1 MVFPV
6 VGGNQ
11 STGDFITNS
20 LRFNNPDD
28 PNLST
33 TFSSA
38 GNRRTFTIS
47 AWVKRGNIADD
58 HTLFGQGGTSS
69 GNPRGVL
76 FFANSLRF
84 TNNTSGSSTDTDV
97 ETNAKTRDPSAW
109 YHAVVAVD
117 TTQGTNSNR
126 VKLYI
131 NGELQTSLATA
142 TYPDQNFEMGW
153 NNNVLHTVGR
163 YPNNDAYHMDG
174 YISEFYFIDGTQYA
188 ASDFGETNDNG
199 VWIPK
204 DAKDD
209 LTFGTNGFYLQFQ
222 QTGTGTNASGMG
234 ADTSGNDNHLA
245 VNNLAATDVTT
256 DTPTNNFATLSSIDV
271 NVGQVPT
278 FAEGN
283 TKFTVANGNNH
294 ARTDATIRP
303 SSGKWYAEFTF
314 LSGYSTAN
322 GTLQV
327 GIISGNAG
335 RNSSNNDGYDQDNG
349 NDSEAVGY
357 LNNGSVKNHGTQSLS
372 SLTTFTTNDIM
383 GIALDLDNDKFFVSK
398 NGTFFTNGTGTQ
410 DPANGT
416 NPLYS
421 GGVITSHKS
430 HGFNIGAKGYGST
443 QNVIAANFGNPHTAI
458 SSGNTDGLYGN
469 FEYAPPSGYYALCT
483 KRLAEYG

>member
-6 VGGNQ
+6 VGGDGKP
-11 STGDFITNS
+11 TGYEISNS

-33 TFSSA
+33 TFGSA

-126 VKLYI
+126 VKLYL
-131 NGELQTSLATA
+131 NGELQTSLATT

-204 DAKDD
+204 DAKGD
-209 LTFGTNGFYLQFQ
+209 LTFGTNGFYLEFQ

-245 VNNLAATDVTT
+245 VNNLAATDVTV
-256 DTPTNNFATLSSIDV
+256 DTPTNNFATLNSLS
-271 NVGQVPT
+271 NFEGST
-278 FAEGN
+278 LSEGN
-283 TKFTVANGNNH
+283 TKAVT
-294 ARTDATIRP
+294 P
-303 SSGKWYAEFTF
+303 SSSTTPANKNGLVPATMGVQNGKWYWEVKVPTTNYVA
-314 LSGYSTAN
+314 
-322 GTLQV
+322 V
-327 GIISGNAG
+327 GIIADDKLHKAYLTDS
-335 RNSSNNDGYDQDNG
+335 NSSTRIVKGDDGTKHSSNSAGG
-349 NDSEAVGY
+349 NYMAAYEGSILQVA
-357 LNNGSVKNHGTQSLS
+357 LNLDDGEITFGAGGSWANGSGSTNQTFANSTAAYTDLNS
-372 SLTTFTTNDIM
+372 SSD
-383 GIALDLDNDKFFVSK
+383 
-398 NGTFFTNGTGTQ
+398 FTNKFILPVVSDENQGTSDT
-410 DPANGT
+410 
-416 NPLYS
+416 
-421 GGVITSHKS
+421 
-430 HGFNIGAKGYGST
+430 FEM
-443 QNVIAANFGNPHTAI
+443 NFGNPPFSI
-458 SSGNTDGLYGN
+458 SSSNADANGYGS
-469 FEYAPPSGYYALCT
+469 FEYAVPSGFYSLCT
-483 KRLAEYG
+483 KNLAEYG

>member
-1 MVFPV
+1 MVFPI

-131 NGELQTSLATA
+131 NGELQTSLATT

-256 DTPTNNFATLSSIDV
+256 DTPQNNFATMNPLGGIT
-271 NVGQVPT
+271 GTGGGT
-278 FAEGN
+278 FSEGN
-283 TKFTVANGNNH
+283 CKYVTSG
-294 ARTDATIRP
+294 TDSTGALSTIP
-303 SSGKWYAEFTF
+303 VGTGKWYAEFKAISKTGNYYNYGVANTPTGIF
-314 LSGYSTAN
+314 SGSS
-322 GTLQV
+322 GF
-327 GIISGNAG
+327 ISIVY
-335 RNSSNNDGYDQDNG
+335 RSDGKIYKNG
-349 NDSEAVGY
+349 NEEE
-357 LNNGSVKNHGTQSLS
+357 S
-372 SLTTFTTNDIM
+372 SLTSISDNNIVGMAYDGDNNRIQFYINGSSAGSVTTISDTTV
-383 GIALDLDNDKFFVSK
+383 DV
-398 NGTFFTNGTGTQ
+398 FFTSASNGGTTQ
-410 DPANGT
+410 TTEINFGNAPFSISSSNSDAN
-416 NPLYS
+416 
-421 GGVITSHKS
+421 
-430 HGFNIGAKGYGST
+430 GYGS
-443 QNVIAANFGNPHTAI
+443 
-458 SSGNTDGLYGN
+458 
-469 FEYAPPSGYYALCT
+469 FEYAVPSGYYALCT
-483 KRLAEYG
+483 KNLAEYG

>member
-6 VGGNQ
+6 IGGDGKP
-11 STGDFITNS
+11 TGYEIDNS

-97 ETNAKTRDPSAW
+97 ETSAKTRDPSAW

-117 TTQGTNSNR
+117 TTQGTAANR
-126 VKLYI
+126 VKLYL
-131 NGELQTSLATA
+131 NGEQQTDLATA

-163 YPNNDAYHMDG
+163 YPANDAYHMDG

-188 ASDFGETNDNG
+188 ASNFGETDDNG

-204 DAKDD
+204 DASGD
-209 LTFGTNGFYLQFQ
+209 LTFGTNGFYLEFK
-222 QTGTGTNASGMG
+222 QTGTGTNSSGMG

-256 DTPTNNFATLSSIDV
+256 DTPTNNFATMIPAPNLTIS
-271 NVGQVPT
+271 
-278 FAEGN
+278 EGN
-283 TKFTVANGNNH
+283 LNFTHN
-294 ARTDATIRP
+294 RTSNWDGTTA
-303 SSGKWYAEFTF
+303 SMGVQNGKWYYEAKLT
-314 LSGYSTAN
+314 STDASPRHN
-322 GTLQV
+322 IGFA
-327 GIISGNAG
+327 GNPETWTVVVDGKGGGSDPTSNMTNAYWFHSNT
-335 RNSSNNDGYDQDNG
+335 NS
-349 NDSEAVGY
+349 AGY
-357 LNNGSVKNHGTQSLS
+357 LNKTNTYGSNVSQW
-372 SLTTFTTNDIM
+372 
-383 GIALDLDNDKFFVSK
+383 GIASGDIVGVALDMDNQKIYFHK
-398 NGTFFTNGTGTQ
+398 NGTYYGADGNSS
-410 DPANGT
+410 DPTNGT
-416 NPLYS
+416 NPAYS
-421 GGVITSHKS
+421 SITTGIHYRP
-430 HGFNIGAKGYGST
+430 FLMLRNDGSET
-443 QNVIAANFGNPHTAI
+443 NTISMNFGNPVYAI

>member
-1 MVFPV
+1 MVFPI

-256 DTPTNNFATLSSIDV
+256 DTPMNNFCTMNPLAKGADATL
-271 NVGQVPT
+271 
-278 FAEGN
+278 AEGN
-283 TKFTVANGNNH
+283 CQIAYDNNTRSTSTASMGIAN
-294 ARTDATIRP
+294 
-303 SSGKWYAEFTF
+303 GKWYWEFKITADGNAAPCSAMF
-314 LSGYSTAN
+314 GIGELPYGPDLGTYLGQNASGWGYAGEDGKVYN
-322 GTLQV
+322 
-327 GIISGNAG
+327 SGNNPSYG
-335 RNSSNNDGYDQDNG
+335 NNFGINDIIGVAFDADNG
-349 NDSEAVGY
+349 NLY
-357 LNNGSVKNHGTQSLS
+357 
-372 SLTTFTTNDIM
+372 FY
-383 GIALDLDNDKFFVSK
+383 K
-398 NGTFFTNGTGTQ
+398 NGTIQNSGTAAATGLTSSNTGFYYPAVGDSSGVQTFTAQ
-410 DPANGT
+410 
-416 NPLYS
+416 
-421 GGVITSHKS
+421 
-430 HGFNIGAKGYGST
+430 
-443 QNVIAANFGNPHTAI
+443 ANFGNPPFAI
-458 SSGNTDGLYGN
+458 SSGNADGKGYGN
-469 FEYAPPSGYYALCT
+469 FEYAVPSGYYSLCT
-483 KRLAEYG
+483 KNLAEYG

>member
-1 MVFPV
+1 MVFPI

-33 TFSSA
+33 TFGSA

-131 NGELQTSLATA
+131 NGELQTSLATT

-245 VNNLAATDVTT
+245 VNNLAATDVTV
-256 DTPTNNFATLSSIDV
+256 DTPINNFSTGNPLIHIADGNITPSFS
-271 NVGQVPT
+271 
-278 FAEGN
+278 EGN
-283 TKFTVANGNNH
+283 TKWTSGANASYGTSGHGNIAVTN
-294 ARTDATIRP
+294 
-303 SSGKWYAEFTF
+303 GKWYWEMK
-314 LSGYSTAN
+314 
-322 GTLQV
+322 
-327 GIISGNAG
+327 IDAG
-335 RNSSNNDGYDQDNG
+335 RNNGVTCGIAPTSVFENHYGTSTSTDYTFARDNLGSYGYQFSNSGSKKLTGTSGGNSSSYGSPNW
-349 NDSEAVGY
+349 SE
-357 LNNGSVKNHGTQSLS
+357 
-372 SLTTFTTNDIM
+372 NDIIGVAM
-383 GIALDLDNDKFFVSK
+383 DLDNDTLTFYL
-398 NGTFFTNGTGTQ
+398 NGSSQGEAFSSLPDVYYT
-410 DPANGT
+410 PAWYGYYDT
-416 NPLYS
+416 
-421 GGVITSHKS
+421 VWE
-430 HGFNIGAKGYGST
+430 FNA
-443 QNVIAANFGNPHTAI
+443 GNPYNAI
-458 SSGNTDGLYGN
+458 SSGNSDANGYGN
-469 FEYAPPSGYYALCT
+469 FEYAVPSGFYSLCT
-483 KRLAEYG
+483 KNLAEYG

>member
-6 VGGNQ
+6 IGGDGKP
-11 STGDFITNS
+11 TGYEIDNS

-84 TNNTSGSSTDTDV
+84 TNNTAGNSTDTDV

-126 VKLYI
+126 VKLYL
-131 NGELQTSLATA
+131 NGELQTSLANS

-204 DAKDD
+204 DAKGD
-209 LTFGTNGFYLQFQ
+209 LTFGTNGFYLEFQ
-222 QTGTGTNASGMG
+222 QTGTSTNSSGMG

-256 DTPTNNFATLSSIDV
+256 DTPTNNFATLNPLIPV
-271 NVGQVPT
+271 QQVPT
-278 FAEGN
+278 YSEGN
-283 TKFTVANGNNH
+283 TKVVFKDGGNGCSPLSTFAVN
-294 ARTDATIRP
+294 
-303 SSGKWYAEFTF
+303 SGKFYFEAKFVETSVVGRGAIGVGIVDADKYNPYGDADDAFDLESF
-314 LSGYSTAN
+314 GYSYTTDGHAKTNNSTSSFGSTYASGDIISVAVDFDNRQIYYSKN
-322 GTLQV
+322 GTLQN
-327 GIISGNAG
+327 SGDPTSGA
-335 RNSSNNDGYDQDNG
+335 S
-349 NDSEAVGY
+349 
-357 LNNGSVKNHGTQSLS
+357 
-372 SLTTFTTNDIM
+372 
-383 GIALDLDNDKFFVSK
+383 
-398 NGTFFTNGTGTQ
+398 GTGSAHNFSVGTYYFSVYGYQ
-410 DPANGT
+410 DEN
-416 NPLYS
+416 S
-421 GGVITSHKS
+421 WEM
-430 HGFNIGAKGYGST
+430 
-443 QNVIAANFGNPHTAI
+443 NFGNSPFSI
-458 SSGNTDGLYGN
+458 SSGNSDSRGYGN
-469 FEYAPPSGYYALCT
+469 FEYAVPSGYYSLCT
-483 KRLAEYG
+483 KNLAEYG

>member
-1 MVFPV
+1 MVAFILPANSAT
-6 VGGNQ
+6 GGY
-11 STGDFITNS
+11 DIDNS

-33 TFSSA
+33 TFGSA

-58 HTLFGQGGTSS
+58 HTLFGQGGT
-69 GNPRGVL
+69 GTNPRGVL

-126 VKLYI
+126 VKLYL
-131 NGELQTSLATA
+131 NGELQTSLANS
-142 TYPDQNFEMGW
+142 TYPDQNFEMNW

-163 YPNNDAYHMDG
+163 YPANDAYHMDG

-204 DAKDD
+204 DAKGD
-209 LTFGTNGFYLQFQ
+209 LTFGTNGFYLEFQ

-245 VNNLAATDVTT
+245 VNNLAATDVTV
-256 DTPTNNFATLSSIDV
+256 DTPTNNFCTMNPLAIGADATLS
-271 NVGQVPT
+271 
-278 FAEGN
+278 EGN
-283 TKFTVANGNNH
+283 CQIAYGSGTRSVSTANMGFAN
-294 ARTDATIRP
+294 
-303 SSGKWYAEFTF
+303 GKWYWEWKISAASTDGCSAMPGIGALPFGPD
-314 LSGYSTAN
+314 LGVYLGQNSNGYSYN
-322 GTLQV
+322 GEDGQKF
-327 GIISGNAG
+327 SGG
-335 RNSSNNDGYDQDNG
+335 GNSSYG
-349 NDSEAVGY
+349 NS
-357 LNNGSVKNHGTQSLS
+357 
-372 SLTTFTTNDIM
+372 FTTNDI
-383 GIALDLDNDKFFVSK
+383 ISVAFDADNGNLYFYK
-398 NGTFFTNGTGTQ
+398 NGTIQNSGTAAYTGLTSPSSGFHYPAIGDASGTKTFTAQ
-410 DPANGT
+410 
-416 NPLYS
+416 
-421 GGVITSHKS
+421 
-430 HGFNIGAKGYGST
+430 
-443 QNVIAANFGNPHTAI
+443 ANFGNAPFAI